1 MLVPKL
7 NVGAE
12 VVAGVVEDAAG
23 GAVLVA
29 GGAGATLDGFDET
42 PKLNFGALDA
52 GVVEAVLFVSAA
64 AAAGAPVA
72 GASGFAKENVGFAE
86 GCVDGGGPMPI
97 RDSKDTPGLVCS
109 VFAASLV
116 APNGVAELDVP
127 LCAGVTANEKVGL
140 GASLL

>member
-1 MLVPKL
+1 MVPKL
-7 NVGAE
+7 KVGAE
-12 VVAGVVEDAAG
+12 VVAGVVEDAGAG
-23 GAVLVA
+23 GVLVA

-64 AAAGAPVA
+64 AAGVLVA

-127 LCAGVTANEKVGL
+127 LCAGVTPNEKVGL

>member
-42 PKLNFGALDA
+42 PKLN
-52 GVVEAVLFVSAA
+52 
-64 AAAGAPVA
+64 
-72 GASGFAKENVGFAE
+72 
-86 GCVDGGGPMPI
+86 
-97 RDSKDTPGLVCS
+97 
-109 VFAASLV
+109 
-116 APNGVAELDVP
+116 
-127 LCAGVTANEKVGL
+127 
-140 GASLL
+140 